1 MTNQVINSYAVANRP
16 RFDGVPP
23 IKMQWRDTKIDEN
36 PSTGAVYSRIGNHD
50 WCGGC
55 VGQDGHIYFAPDGED
70 KILTVNTDTG
80 KAFTWGNLG
89 FAGTWKWIS
98 AVPHPNGKIYFIPH
112 QYSNVLEVDPIN
124 KTYTEPF
131 DPLYSGPSFKYAG
144 GVLAPNNQC
153 IYCIPNYVDKVAKID
168 PQNKTFTEIGTASGD
183 IGIVP
188 DPANNEGGSN
198 KFCTGVLGNDGMI
211 YMIGAYYKG
220 VAKIDPFTDTVTWN
234 HYTYGESELVGCV
247 NPNGGGGSDN
257 VSYMF
262 DNAIAWGAGKIIC
275 LPDKYPFVC
284 VYDYVNNTIARMN
297 NTPFGSINGNDPPQ
311 SSSDWVDDQRHGG
324 SCLAADNKIYCG
336 PSGAGSYSGAENGSY
351 EGVHRHEI
359 MVVDPFLG
367 TCTAT
372 PIKDGYEADNNVGA
386 QTYLDHYG
394 APPYYVVGLYSAV
407 LGPDG
412 NIYCGPYFASGL
424 NGVFTMGPNSAAA
437 PAPHMIGPYQ
447 NTL

>member
-1 MTNQVINSYAVANRP
+1 
-16 RFDGVPP
+16 
-23 IKMQWRDTKIDEN
+23 MQWRDTKIDEN

-257 VSYMF
+257 VSY
-262 DNAIAWGAGKIIC
+262 IC
-275 LPDKYPFVC
+275 LLYTSPSPRDA
-284 VYDYVNNTIARMN
+284 TLSRM
-297 NTPFGSINGNDPPQ
+297 P
-311 SSSDWVDDQRHGG
+311 
-324 SCLAADNKIYCG
+324 SCA
-336 PSGAGSYSGAENGSY
+336 
-351 EGVHRHEI
+351 
-359 MVVDPFLG
+359 
-367 TCTAT
+367 
-372 PIKDGYEADNNVGA
+372 
-386 QTYLDHYG
+386 
-394 APPYYVVGLYSAV
+394 
-407 LGPDG
+407 
-412 NIYCGPYFASGL
+412 
-424 NGVFTMGPNSAAA
+424 
-437 PAPHMIGPYQ
+437 
-447 NTL
+447 